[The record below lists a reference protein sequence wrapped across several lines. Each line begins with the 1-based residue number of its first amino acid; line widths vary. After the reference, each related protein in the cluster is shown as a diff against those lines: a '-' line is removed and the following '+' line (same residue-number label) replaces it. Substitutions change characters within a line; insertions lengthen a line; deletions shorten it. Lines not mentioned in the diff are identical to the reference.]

1 MYKLKVYS
9 LEGCYFSKSAE
20 SLLKNNNIEF
30 DLISVS
36 YDEKD
41 QYKSKNKMN
50 TFPQVFL
57 ETSKETVKI
66 GGFTELNSVF
76 NIINDKTSFDQT
88 LAKLKTTLS
97 FKESENEKKNI
108 LRVISILLKKN
119 K

>member
-57 ETSKETVKI
+57 ETSKETIKI
-66 GGFTELNSVF
+66 GGFTELNSIF
-76 NIINDKTSFDQT
+76 NIINDKTPFDQVIS
-88 LAKLKTTLS
+88 KLKTTLS
-97 FKESENEKKNI
+97 FEESENEKKNI
-108 LRVISILLKKN
+108 LRVISILRKKN
-119 K
+119 

>member
-9 LEGCYFSKSAE
+9 LEGCYYSKNAE

-41 QYKSKNKMN
+41 QYKEINKMN
-50 TFPQVFL
+50 TFPQIFL
-57 ETSKETVKI
+57 ETSKENVKI
-66 GGFTELNSVF
+66 GGFTDLKNIF
-76 NIINDKTSFDQT
+76 NIINDKTPFDQT
-88 LAKLKTTLS
+88 ISKLKTTLS
-97 FKESENEKKNI
+97 FEKSENEKKNI
-108 LRVISILLKKN
+108 LKMISILLKKN